1 MSTGSKAGSSARI
14 APKKLSHVG
23 IRTTRLKEMRDW
35 YKTVLN
41 AEIRKELPA
50 GMVFMTYDDEHH
62 RLVLASMGAVERPKM
77 SAGHDHLCFTY
88 ANLGELI
95 ATYERLKAAG
105 ITPVTSV
112 QHNLTTSFYYR
123 DPDGNGVELSV
134 DNLDPSEWKE
144 WMENMSA
151 ENPWGN
157 EIDPEQLAKQYH
169 AGVPEKELTAPQKL
183 GPMPFGSIVRLY
195 E

>member
-1 MSTGSKAGSSARI
+1 MSTETSARI
-14 APKKLSHVG
+14 APRKLSHVG
-23 IRTTRLKEMRDW
+23 IRTTRLAEMRDW

-41 AEIRKELPA
+41 AEIRKELPH

-62 RLVLASMGAVERPKM
+62 RLVLVSMGAVERPKM
-77 SAGHDHLCFTY
+77 GAGHDHLAFTY
-88 ANLGELI
+88 ANLGDLI

-123 DPDGNGVELSV
+123 DPDGNGVELEI

-157 EIDPEQLAKQYH
+157 EIDPEELAKRYH
-169 AGVPEKELTAPQKL
+169 AGVPEKELIAPQPL
-183 GPMPFGSIVRLY
+183 GPMPFGSIMKLY

>member
-1 MSTGSKAGSSARI
+1 MTTESRI

-23 IRTTRLKEMRDW
+23 IRTTRLKEMKDW
-35 YKTVLN
+35 YQTVLN
-41 AEIRKELPA
+41 AEVRKELPA

-62 RLVLASMGAVERPKM
+62 RIVLSSMGAVERPKM
-77 SAGHDHLCFTY
+77 SAGHDHLAFTY
-88 ANLGELI
+88 ANLGDLV

-112 QHNLTTSFYYR
+112 QHNLTTSLYYR
-123 DPDGNGVELSV
+123 DPDGNAVELEV

-144 WMENMSA
+144 WMENMSL

-157 EIDPEQLAKQYH
+157 EIDPEQLAQQYR
-169 AGVPEKELTAPQKL
+169 AGIPEKELTAPQPL
-183 GPMPFGSIVRLY
+183 GPMPFGSISRLFM
-195 E
+195 